1 MKITRKQLRQLIIEA
16 ARTII
21 VDPEGVAT
29 PADKA
34 YRSGL
39 EKDKRI
45 SQMHPKLS
53 SIMSGDAADRRQ
65 ARQLADVLPL
75 DDESL
80 RPEPLSSTEE
90 RAVDDLGEKSLEQDD
105 PVQYGLSADDDKII
119 KLIDH
124 GARRMLKKLGA
135 KYVSEHGYPGSQK
148 ELNDA
153 AAALGCSP
161 KDIAYTHQHSTLQN
175 TLIEKL
181 LDLSSLRSSTLQFSR
196 QYTGDGMLYDV
207 KGTKLFLHKSKTL
220 HFKG

>member
-1 MKITRKQLRQLIIEA
+1 MKITRKQLRRLIIEA

-29 PADKA
+29 PADRA

-39 EKDKRI
+39 DKDKQI
-45 SQMHPKLS
+45 SQMHPKLAS
-53 SIMSGDAADRRQ
+53 LMSGPADDRRA

-105 PVQYGLSADDDKII
+105 PVQYGLSATDDKIL

-124 GARRMLKKLGA
+124 GARRMLKKLGV
-135 KYVSEHGYPGSQK
+135 KYVSEHGYKYSQK
-148 ELNDA
+148 DLNNA
-153 AAALGCSP
+153 ALALGCSP
-161 KDIAYTHQHSTLQN
+161 NDIAYTEQYTPLQN
-175 TLIEKL
+175 TLLAKIV
-181 LDLSSLRSSTLQFSR
+181 DLIPRLGSSTSGFSH
-196 QYTGDGMLYDV
+196 QSVQGGILYDIN
-207 KGTKLFLHKSKTL
+207 GTKLFLKKAL